1 MQIVPGDLDDPRVLA
16 LLDYHV
22 RTAREAT
29 APGSAHALDVAAL
42 RAPQVSFWAVW
53 SDTELLGVGALKRL
67 AADHGEIKSM
77 HTTAGARRQGV
88 GALMLRHLIAEAR
101 RTGMTRVSLETGSWA
116 YFEPARAL
124 YRRYGFRE
132 CPPFADYRPDPNSTF
147 MTLELPASAGSE
159 ARGSR

>member
-1 MQIVPGDLDDPRVLA
+1 MQIVPGDLDNPTVVA

-29 APGSAHALDVAAL
+29 APGSSHALDVAAL
-42 RAPQVSFWAVW
+42 KAPEVSFWAAW
-53 SDTELLGVGALKRL
+53 SDTELLGVAALKRL
-67 AADHGEIKSM
+67 AMDHGEIKSM
-77 HTTAGARRQGV
+77 HTTPAARRQGV
-88 GALMLRHLIAEAR
+88 GALLLRHLIAEAR
-101 RTGMTRVSLETGSWA
+101 RCGMARLSLETGSWG

-147 MTLELPASAGSE
+147 MTLELGPAPG
-159 ARGSR
+159 